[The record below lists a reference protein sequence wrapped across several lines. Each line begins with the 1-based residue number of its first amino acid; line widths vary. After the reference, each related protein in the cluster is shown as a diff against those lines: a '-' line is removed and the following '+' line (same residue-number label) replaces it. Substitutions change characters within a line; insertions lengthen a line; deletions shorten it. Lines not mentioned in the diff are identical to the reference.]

1 MKRPDQH
8 LGPRVEPQPRRTSHL
23 KQAGKLP
30 AGLLER
36 VKEETLAAAWFAA
49 LGEALTEGD
58 RADADAYA
66 RALGLGA
73 LRVVQARNWPEAER
87 VLKAPDWSH
96 AWWDREEALRR
107 RLLSDAE
114 ARYPERE
121 LWTALTE
128 LTTEAGEIVH
138 GKAATAAARMGDA
151 AKASIHV
158 AAGAA
163 AQAAYQL
170 ALARLAGDA
179 ASPFESKFRLF
190 AAGRWP
196 LGVVGSTL
204 VVF

>member
-1 MKRPDQH
+1 MSQVVV
-8 LGPRVEPQPRRTSHL
+8 LPRVVLDQVRAELR
-23 KQAGKLP
+23 
-30 AGLLER
+30 
-36 VKEETLAAAWFAA
+36 AAAWFAA
-49 LGEALTEGD
+49 LGEKLTDGD

-66 RALGLGA
+66 RALGLGT
-73 LRVVQARNWPEAER
+73 LLLGQARDWPEAER
-87 VLKAPDWSH
+87 VLQAPDWSP
-96 AWWDREEALRR
+96 AWWDREEAQRL
-107 RLLSDAE
+107 RLLAEAE
-114 ARYPERE
+114 ARYPERA

-128 LTTEAGEIVH
+128 LTTEVGDAVH
-138 GKAATAAARMGDA
+138 GRAGVAAARMGGA
-151 AKASIHV
+151 AKASVHV

-170 ALARLAGDA
+170 ALARLTGDS